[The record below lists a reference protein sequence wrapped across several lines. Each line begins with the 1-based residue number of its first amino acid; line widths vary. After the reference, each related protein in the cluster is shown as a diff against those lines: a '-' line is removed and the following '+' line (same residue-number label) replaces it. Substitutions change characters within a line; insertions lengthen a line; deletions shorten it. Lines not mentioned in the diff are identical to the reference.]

1 MIIREAHS
9 SHRYI
14 LIKNMQAGE
23 VSGLRGPSPC
33 YAEVGIR
40 IQIPVAH
47 GKNQVWPYQ
56 LAPRQED
63 CQSLPMAR
71 LAPNLVRKRARERK
85 VGEEGR
91 ERGRERERDLS

>member
-1 MIIREAHS
+1 
-9 SHRYI
+9 
-14 LIKNMQAGE
+14 MQAGE

-40 IQIPVAH
+40 IQSPIAH
-47 GKNQVWPYQ
+47 GKNQVWPYR

-63 CQSLPMAR
+63 CQSLPMAQFGEKESK
-71 LAPNLVRKRARERK
+71 RKKGGGGRE
-85 VGEEGR
+85 G